1 MSQTQAA
8 APSKAPRN
16 PSEAHQTP
24 LAAKSAERTPSAEP
38 AKSGAAHGRPAGVTA
53 AMSAL
58 VLAVLLAALDQT
70 IVSTALPRIASD
82 LNGFADIAWVSV
94 AYLLASTAVTPLW
107 GKLGDMFGR
116 KRLYL
121 SATSLFLAASVACGL
136 AQNLPELVG
145 ARALQG
151 VGGGGMIVL
160 TFALVG
166 DIVAPSERGRYQG
179 LFGSVYGVASIVGPL
194 LGGVF
199 TDQLSWRWAFLIN
212 LPIGAVALL
221 MAGRA
226 LPAAARRADARSAK
240 ARIDYAGAAVLA
252 GIATAFVLVVSFG
265 ERWGWGSPRIIGL
278 IAAVVVLGML
288 LVPVERRAAAP
299 VLPLSMLRSR
309 TVVLGSLIGFAANVA
324 MFSVLVYL
332 PTYLQVVHGVS
343 ATLSGV
349 HLLPLVVGLV
359 VSQSLAGRWAAR
371 PARVGAILVTGMVLN
386 AAGLVLLSTIGS
398 GTGTLVLS
406 AYFLVTGVGI
416 GMVPMVVMTA
426 VQNSVPASD
435 IGAASA
441 VVTFARSIGAAFGV
455 AVFGSLLNA
464 GLATRLHH
472 AAQHGIHVP
481 SGFDPTRTG
490 AADSL
495 TPVAHQTVLDAFAHA
510 TGAGFLWIA
519 PFAIAGTVLALFLAS
534 RSSRRGAT
542 GQE

>member
-1 MSQTQAA
+1 
-8 APSKAPRN
+8 
-16 PSEAHQTP
+16 
-24 LAAKSAERTPSAEP
+24 
-38 AKSGAAHGRPAGVTA
+38 
-53 AMSAL
+53 MSAL
-58 VLAVLLAALDQT
+58 VLAVLLASLDQT

-82 LNGFADIAWVSV
+82 LNGFADIAWVSA

-121 SATSLFLAASVACGL
+121 FATSLFLAASGACGL
-136 AQNLPELVG
+136 AQNLPELIG

-166 DIVAPSERGRYQG
+166 DIVGPGERGRYQG
-179 LFGSVYGVASIVGPL
+179 LFGSVYGVASIAGPL

-212 LPIGAVALL
+212 LPVGAVALL
-221 MAGRA
+221 TAGRA
-226 LPAAARRADARSAK
+226 LPPAARSTA
-240 ARIDYAGAAVLA
+240 ARIDCAGAALLA
-252 GIATAFVLVVSFG
+252 GIATALVLVTSFG
-265 ERWGWGSPRIIGL
+265 ERWGWGSPRIIAL
-278 IAAVVVLGML
+278 IVAAVVLGAL
-288 LVPVERRAAAP
+288 LVPVERRASAP

-309 TVVLGSLIGFAANVA
+309 TVVFGSLIGFAGNVA

-332 PTYLQVVHGVS
+332 PTYLQVVHSVS

-359 VSQSLAGRWAAR
+359 LSQSLAGRWATR
-371 PARVGAILVTGMVLN
+371 PARTGATLVAGMVLN
-386 AAGLVLLSTIGS
+386 VTGLLLLSTIGV
-398 GTGTLVLS
+398 GTSTLVLS

-426 VQNSVPASD
+426 VQNAVPASD

-441 VVTFARSIGAAFGV
+441 VVTFARSTGAAFGV
-455 AVFGSLLNA
+455 AVFGTLLNT
-464 GLATRLHH
+464 GLATRLHR

-481 SGFDPTRTG
+481 SGFDPARTG
-490 AADSL
+490 ATDSL
-495 TPVAHQTVLDAFAHA
+495 PPIARHVVLDAFAHA
-510 TGAGFLWIA
+510 TGAGFLRVA
-519 PFAIAGTVLALFLAS
+519 PFAVAGTLLAVLLIS
-534 RSSRRGAT
+534 RSTRSPRSSRAARPS
-542 GQE
+542 